1 MERAVRKALTFSE
14 GNTFLNPSPTTSP
27 ELNISGNYSEYMANL
42 FGEIN
47 IKPVGFSTPDPGV
60 TVESPLS
67 GGSYSSEQ
75 STREL
80 THSLQLDLSADTML
94 ALKETPQTPREI
106 TTQFPREITPQTQRG
121 ITHTQTTRGVTYDS
135 EILNHTL
142 QLDLSADTMRALNET
157 YHVQTPREVSS
168 EHTIQH
174 LPSQVLKREITL
186 PNISDTSRSISQN
199 MHQI

>member
-1 MERAVRKALTFSE
+1 MRKALTFSE

-42 FGEIN
+42 FWEIN
-47 IKPVGFSTPDPGV
+47 IKPVEFSTPGPGV

-67 GGSYSSEQ
+67 GGSYNSQQ

-80 THSLQLDLSADTML
+80 THSLQLDLSADTMW
-94 ALKETPQTPREI
+94 ALKEPPQTTREI
-106 TTQFPREITPQTQRG
+106 TTQFPRDITPQTQRG

-142 QLDLSADTMRALNET
+142 QLDLSADTMRALNE
-157 YHVQTPREVSS
+157 
-168 EHTIQH
+168 
-174 LPSQVLKREITL
+174 
-186 PNISDTSRSISQN
+186 ISCSNPEGSKF
-199 MHQI
+199 

>member
-1 MERAVRKALTFSE
+1 
-14 GNTFLNPSPTTSP
+14 
-27 ELNISGNYSEYMANL
+27 MANL

-47 IKPVGFSTPDPGV
+47 IKPVGFSTPGPGV

-67 GGSYSSEQ
+67 RGSYSSEQ

-106 TTQFPREITPQTQRG
+106 TTQFPRDITPQTQRG

-142 QLDLSADTMRALNET
+142 QLDLSADSMRAFNET

-174 LPSQVLKREITL
+174 LPSQVFKREITL
-186 PNISDTSRSISQN
+186 PNISDTSR
-199 MHQI
+199 